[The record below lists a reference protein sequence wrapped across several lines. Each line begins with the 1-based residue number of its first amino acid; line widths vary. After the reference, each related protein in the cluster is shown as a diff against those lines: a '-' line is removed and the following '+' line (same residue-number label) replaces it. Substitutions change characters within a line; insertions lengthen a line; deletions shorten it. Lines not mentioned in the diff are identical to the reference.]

1 MEDALR
7 LEVYARI
14 HDMSSPIFKSTKYLD
29 VRYIPETLQG
39 REHERT
45 LLKKRIL
52 RPLARG
58 DVPRNQLLFGP
69 TGSGKTVCV
78 RQILKEIPSN
88 VLKCYLVADMSV
100 YQILKSIAG
109 EFGANITE
117 LNIHTNEY
125 WKRVQKA
132 ADGRT
137 VCIIL
142 DEIDKMLI
150 KNRKNDF
157 SLLYKFSREMDACV
171 IGVTNNLLFEQ
182 MIRDDRDR
190 SSFLYDEI
198 IFSPYNATELR
209 DILERRASMA
219 FHEGVL
225 DEEVVPLISAFAA
238 SKNGDARY
246 GLDLLSLC
254 GNICEEEDRDH
265 VTEADVRQAQRLAD
279 MMLVYRAVNK
289 LTSSQKLLLY
299 AIFTTKDTSP
309 TTIYACYNRLIS
321 DGMNGSKLTTKWL
334 SILAQELELLGFV
347 DIFRKGRGRGRGTDF
362 TIQPSGSIDRKY
374 MVDTLTSMIV

>member
-1 MEDALR
+1 M
-7 LEVYARI
+7 
-14 HDMSSPIFKSTKYLD
+14 SPIFKSTKYLD
-29 VRYIPETLQG
+29 VRYIPEAIQG
-39 REHERT
+39 REKERS
-45 LLKKRIL
+45 LLEKRIL
-52 RPLARG
+52 RPLKRG
-58 DVPRNQLLFGP
+58 DIPRNQLLFGP

-78 RQILKEIPSN
+78 RDVLARIPSD
-88 VLKCYLVADMSV
+88 VLATYLVADMSV

-109 EFGANITE
+109 EFGAHITE

-132 ADGRT
+132 ADGHT
-137 VCIIL
+137 VLVIL

-182 MIRDDRDR
+182 LIRDQRDR

-198 IFSPYNATELR
+198 LFNPYSSDELR
-209 DILERRASMA
+209 DILEYRASKA
-219 FHEGVL
+219 FCEGVV
-225 DEEVVPLISAFAA
+225 DVEVVPLVSALAA
-238 SKNGDARY
+238 QRDGDARY
-246 GLDLLSLC
+246 ALDLLSLS
-254 GNICEEEDRDH
+254 GNICEEEERER
-265 VTEADVRQAQRLAD
+265 VTEDDVRQAQRIAD

-299 AIFTTKDTSP
+299 AIYTTKDTSP
-309 TTIYACYNRLIS
+309 TAIYRSYNNLIS
-321 DGMNGSKLTTKWL
+321 DGMNGSKLTPKWL

-347 DIFRKGRGRGRGTDF
+347 DIHRKGRGRARGTDF
-362 TIQPSGSIDRKY
+362 TIQPSGSIDQKY
-374 MVDTLTSMIV
+374 MVETLKSMIV